1 LSDLSDSPPVEA
13 GSHARPRRKDST
25 VFHVYARSIEL
36 IRALRPLIGRLEKRD
51 KDLARQLRRAA
62 SSIPLN
68 IAEGNRR
75 TGRDKSYHFRVAAG
89 SAAESSAA
97 LEVAQAW
104 GHLEDTSTALDLL
117 DQIRAMLW
125 TLSKR

>member
-1 LSDLSDSPPVEA
+1 VEA

>member
-1 LSDLSDSPPVEA
+1 
-13 GSHARPRRKDST
+13 

-36 IRALRPLIGRLEKRD
+36 IRALRPLVGRLEKRD
-51 KDLARQLRRAA
+51 KDLARQLRKAA

-75 TGRDKSYHFRVAAG
+75 TGKDKSYHFRVAAG
-89 SAAESSAA
+89 SAAETSAA
-97 LEVAQAW
+97 LEVAEAW
-104 GHLEDTSTALDLL
+104 GHLDDTSTALDLL

-125 TLSKR
+125 TLSNR